1 MIVKVESN
9 GFGQVY
15 INTWIGNTVA
25 VVQ

>member
-1 MIVKVESN
+1 MTIKVESN

-15 INTWIGNTVA
+15 IDTWFGNAVT

>member
-15 INTWIGNTVA
+15 IDTWFGNTVT

>member
-15 INTWIGNTVA
+15 IDTWFGNAVT